1 MNSRRTFLYQ
11 SAAAAALVSAP
22 WVARSQGA
30 APIKVGVLHPVTGAL
45 AFPGMQSREGAM
57 MAIEVI
63 NAAGGIM
70 SMGGA

>member
-30 APIKVGVLHPVTGAL
+30 APIKVGV
-45 AFPGMQSREGAM
+45 
-57 MAIEVI
+57 
-63 NAAGGIM
+63 
-70 SMGGA
+70 